1 MELLHEPEACM
12 YPHCVFRV
20 WVNDEL
26 ITYNNYENTVKKL
39 SYIKLQL
46 KEELAYMIIKREVSQ
61 IDIP

>member
-1 MELLHEPEACM
+1 M